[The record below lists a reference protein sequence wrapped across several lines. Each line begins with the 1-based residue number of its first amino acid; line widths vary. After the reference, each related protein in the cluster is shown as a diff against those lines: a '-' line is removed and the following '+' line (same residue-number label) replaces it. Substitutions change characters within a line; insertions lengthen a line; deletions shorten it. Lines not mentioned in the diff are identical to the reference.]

1 MDLQSWKQKKKS
13 VEKETNES
21 KIKKSLK
28 YSILD
33 ASFYSAMVGFGES
46 FFSAFAVFLKSSN
59 SQIGLLGSLPQ
70 TLGSIIQLFSE
81 RLLNLLNSR
90 KRFVCISAF
99 LQALMYIPI
108 ALVFFFG
115 EFSPYMLILFVCF
128 YFIFGMIAGSAWS
141 SWMGDMVNEEERGS
155 YFSRRNTIAGFISF
169 IALLTAGYLLQNF
182 DKTQYL
188 GFTIIFILA
197 FLFRIISVIYLS
209 LKYEPKYIAQKDD
222 KTSFIEFIK
231 KAGSRD
237 YGVFILFLCLMNF
250 SIYIAAP
257 YFAAYMLYDL
267 RLTYIQ
273 YTILIAAAVIS
284 KYLSMMMWG
293 KAVDKYG
300 TKKVLT
306 LSGFLM
312 PSVSLLWIFS
322 PSLNYLILV
331 QMFSGFVWAGFEI
344 ASFNFFFDT
353 IIPQKRAKYISYY
366 NVLNGI
372 ALFTGAMA
380 GALLIKYNMFSWPKY
395 YTVFLLSGILRYLM
409 AFLFIPRLKE
419 VRNVDKITYPRLLFD
434 ILTTSTTSLVYG
446 IATFKK
452 KR

>member
-1 MDLQSWKQKKKS
+1 MDLQSWKQKKKV

-222 KTSFIEFIK
+222 KTSFIDFIK
-231 KAGSRD
+231 KAR
-237 YGVFILFLCLMNF
+237 I
-250 SIYIAAP
+250 
-257 YFAAYMLYDL
+257 
-267 RLTYIQ
+267 
-273 YTILIAAAVIS
+273 
-284 KYLSMMMWG
+284 K
-293 KAVDKYG
+293 
-300 TKKVLT
+300 
-306 LSGFLM
+306 
-312 PSVSLLWIFS
+312 
-322 PSLNYLILV
+322 
-331 QMFSGFVWAGFEI
+331 
-344 ASFNFFFDT
+344 
-353 IIPQKRAKYISYY
+353 IIVK
-366 NVLNGI
+366 
-372 ALFTGAMA
+372 
-380 GALLIKYNMFSWPKY
+380 PKY
-395 YTVFLLSGILRYLM
+395 
-409 AFLFIPRLKE
+409 
-419 VRNVDKITYPRLLFD
+419 
-434 ILTTSTTSLVYG
+434 
-446 IATFKK
+446 
-452 KR
+452 